1 MQARQL
7 SPRLG
12 TTALAFLFAALPSC
26 GAEKKYD
33 WKNREI
39 PWTYGPTNDTATQVH
54 LTGTGKKGPGAISKG
69 WQCRLVDGKN
79 LVVRPYE
86 LASSH
91 ALFGKVILSVGL
103 FDQSEKQL
111 GDFTSGTVT
120 AENATFTFELTEAM
134 AKTLNDVV
142 IWFREV

>member
-7 SPRLG
+7 SPVCSLA
-12 TTALAFLFAALPSC
+12 ALAFLFAALPSC

-39 PWTYGPTNDTATQVH
+39 PWSYGLTNDTATKVH

-79 LVVRPYE
+79 LVIKPFE

-103 FDQSEKQL
+103 FDQGGKQI
-111 GDFTSGTVT
+111 GAFKSGTVT
-120 AENATFTFELTEAM
+120 AENATFTFELTEAV
-134 AKTLNDVV
+134 AKPLLDVV
-142 IWFREV
+142 IWYLEV

>member
-7 SPRLG
+7 SLVCSLA
-12 TTALAFLFAALPSC
+12 ALAFLFAALPSC
-26 GAEKKYD
+26 GAEKKFD

-39 PWTYGPTNDTATQVH
+39 PWTYGPTNDTATKVH
-54 LTGTGKKGPGAISKG
+54 QTGTGKKGPGAISKG

-79 LVVRPYE
+79 LVIKPFE

-103 FDQSEKQL
+103 FDQGGQQL
-111 GDFTSGTVT
+111 GAFTSGPVT
-120 AENATFTFELTEAM
+120 AENATFTFELTEAV
-134 AKTLNDVV
+134 AKPLLDVM
-142 IWFREV
+142 IWYLEV